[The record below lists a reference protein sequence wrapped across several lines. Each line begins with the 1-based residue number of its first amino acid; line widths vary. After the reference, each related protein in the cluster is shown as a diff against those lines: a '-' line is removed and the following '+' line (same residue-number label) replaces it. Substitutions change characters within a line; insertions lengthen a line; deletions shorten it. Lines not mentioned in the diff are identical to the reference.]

1 MKFIIED
8 CGVIYTTVTFS
19 IMLHK
24 MRLCHG
30 SKAQICS
37 YGRSSALHNGH
48 RGVSDWIKQDFIHTE
63 HSHELHR
70 DGMAQVVRSE
80 LELCE

>member
-1 MKFIIED
+1 MARRHRSVVMAE
-8 CGVIYTTVTFS
+8 VV
-19 IMLHK
+19 
-24 MRLCHG
+24 LC
-30 SKAQICS
+30 I
-37 YGRSSALHNGH
+37 ALHNGH